1 MLMLDN
7 PLVPLVISFIFPFSS
22 YRIICSCL
30 KPHHMHPKYPSDY
43 RSLVSIAKKWLLFS
57 SESRILRMRP
67 NLVPPNGVER
77 PKALNQFTVSLLF
90 FPSTICRFQATACLI
105 MRVPQR
111 FALHSDLS
119 IQKPAKLRSSFGF
132 HLASEY
138 EKDGF
143 AFLTDRFVS
152 SETVLVNYFADA
164 KCEILIFGHCEIS
177 RLRGK

>member
-1 MLMLDN
+1 MYCAKRLILSEELRILLLSSTDGAFVLMLDN

-143 AFLTDRFVS
+143 AFFDR
-152 SETVLVNYFADA
+152 
-164 KCEILIFGHCEIS
+164 
-177 RLRGK
+177 